1 MSLKKCPNCQKY
13 TFKETCQECGENV
26 NEASYKFKNVRDAPP
41 VNDPREVQKK
51 HKPKKST

>member
-26 NEASYKFKNVRDAPP
+26 NETSYKFMNVRDAPP

-51 HKPKKST
+51 HKPKSE